1 MAGNEVMPTEVDL
14 FLPWAWRSEKYDD
27 WGTIRD
33 SRTYPVLDGCCGI
46 QYTDLEAD
54 EARRTKTVPPRVQAI
69 CEYTVRAVN
78 AHDDLVEALKATV
91 EAYCDL
97 ANSGDCGFWDP
108 EITDE
113 VKQARAALRKA
124 LSPSVPEVK

>member
-1 MAGNEVMPTEVDL
+1 MAGNEVMHTPGPEKFKGPFRCMMHKGEWPSKD
-14 FLPWAWRSEKYDD
+14 LPWIIKDIGNKQVALV
-27 WGTIRD
+27 IA
-33 SRTYPVLDGCCGI
+33 P
-46 QYTDLEAD
+46 
-54 EARRTKTVPPRVQAI
+54 QAAERQEVAQWI
-69 CEYTVRAVN
+69 CDHLN